1 MAVRKLIT
9 GLWICE
15 CYPAGRSGRR
25 VRKQFATKGEALA
38 FERHTM
44 DEADNKPWLGE
55 KTDRR
60 SMEDIAK
67 LWFNLHGQ
75 ALSAGKRTYKKLCLI
90 VDALGNP
97 PATTFTAKDFA
108 HYRDKRL
115 NGEIY
120 YSERWRQG
128 ADPVTVNLEQSYL
141 SGMFSELIRLGEW
154 KQPNPLETLRKFAV
168 AEKEMA
174 WLRHDQI
181 AALLAAC
188 SKGRPDLPMVVKVC
202 LSTGARWS
210 EAEKLTRSQVTP
222 HKITFVKTKGKKNR
236 SVPISKELYK
246 EITSIDGDRFFSE
259 CYFRFMA
266 AIDSTDIVLPRG
278 QLTHVLRHTFA
289 AHFMMS
295 GGNILVLQRIL
306 GHSDIQMTMRYA
318 HFAPEH
324 LETALHFNPLATMK
338 NGDKVA
344 TDKGITPNLS
354 PLTTE
359 STP

>member
-1 MAVRKLIT
+1 MAVRKLTT
-9 GLWICE
+9 GHWICE
-15 CYPAGRSGRR
+15 CYPTGRSGRR

-44 DEADNKPWLGE
+44 DEAENKPWLGE
-55 KTDRR
+55 KADRR
-60 SMEDIAK
+60 TLEDIAK
-67 LWFNLHGQ
+67 LWYSLHGQ
-75 ALSAGKRTYKKLCLI
+75 ALTAGSTTYKKICLM
-90 VDALGNP
+90 VEALGNP

-115 NGEIY
+115 NGETY
-120 YSERWRQG
+120 FSEQWRQG
-128 ADPVTVNLEQSYL
+128 ADPATVNLEQSLL
-141 SGMFSELIRLGEW
+141 SGMFNELIRLGEW
-154 KQPNPLETLRKFAV
+154 KQPNPLDNLRKFAT
-168 AEKEMA
+168 AEKEMS
-174 WLRHDQI
+174 WLTHEQI
-181 AALLAAC
+181 NILLEAC
-188 SKGRPDLPMVVKVC
+188 SQGRPDLPLVVKIC
-202 LSTGARWS
+202 LSTGSRWR

-222 HKITFVKTKGKKNR
+222 YKITFVRTKSKKNR
-236 SVPISKELYK
+236 SVPISKELYE
-246 EITSIDGDRFFSE
+246 EIVAQPGDRFFSE

-338 NGDKVA
+338 TGDKVA
-344 TDKGITPNLS
+344 TKEGNSPDWS
-354 PLTTE
+354 PLTT
-359 STP
+359 